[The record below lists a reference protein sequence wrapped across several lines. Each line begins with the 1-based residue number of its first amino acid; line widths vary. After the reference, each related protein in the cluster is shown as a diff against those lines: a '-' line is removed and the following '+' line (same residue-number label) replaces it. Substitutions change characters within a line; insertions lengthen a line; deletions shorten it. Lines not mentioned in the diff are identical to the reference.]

1 MLLHSGND
9 LKTSPLTRGV
19 KLARIQLVAKDPSFD
34 PIPAADG
41 TANSFAAPPAQDG
54 SLPDPAWSKDI
65 RDYYNAVM
73 QEPIPQEFLDL
84 LAKIAPDKP
93 E

>member
-1 MLLHSGND
+1 M
-9 LKTSPLTRGV
+9 
-19 KLARIQLVAKDPSFD
+19 
-34 PIPAADG
+34 
-41 TANSFAAPPAQDG
+41 TAPDAHDS

-73 QEPIPQEFLDL
+73 QEPVPQEFLDL
-84 LAKIAPDKP
+84 LAKIATDIT